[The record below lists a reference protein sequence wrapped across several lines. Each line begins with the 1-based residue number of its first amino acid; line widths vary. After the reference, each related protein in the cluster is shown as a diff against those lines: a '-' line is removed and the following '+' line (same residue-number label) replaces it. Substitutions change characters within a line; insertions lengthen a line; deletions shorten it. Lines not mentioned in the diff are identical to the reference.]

1 MESGKYEAL
10 KADIAENGQLQEIM
24 FWQGQLID
32 GRHRLRACIELG
44 IDPYTAELDDEAD
57 PYVFVIGHNLHRRHL
72 TESQRSL
79 VAGKLATLKRGRPS
93 EENGPIGPFSIEDA
107 ANLLS
112 VGERSVKRAKQ
123 VIEHGSPELVDAVE
137 RGEIP
142 VSFAARFA
150 AEENDHATQTEL
162 VRKGRE
168 AMREH
173 ITEPSPYADNDDE
186 LRESAVKTLQKLW
199 KKWDDVQRAA
209 VRVWIDENYLNR

>member
-1 MESGKYEAL
+1 MVAAK
-10 KADIAENGQLQEIM
+10 IAN
-24 FWQGQLID
+24 
-32 GRHRLRACIELG
+32 LG
-44 IDPYTAELDDEAD
+44 L
-57 PYVFVIGHNLHRRHL
+57 
-72 TESQRSL
+72 
-79 VAGKLATLKRGRPS
+79 GRPS
-93 EENGPIGPFSIEDA
+93 KENGSEDPISLEDA
-107 ANLLS
+107 AQRLQ
-112 VGERSVKRAKQ
+112 VGRATVSRAKQ
-123 VIEHGSPELVDAVE
+123 VIEHGSPELVAAVE

-150 AEENDHATQTEL
+150 AEENDHATQTKL

-168 AMREH
+168 AMKEH